1 MESGWFAEGLAA
13 LGAVLALFGLWWFA
27 WSVVL
32 RWLRV
37 LWVCRIPALSA
48 GLGIAL
54 FSLAEPAR
62 DLFMESQSYVAYW
75 AALFGLALLWAV
87 IVHFAGR
94 KVLEQHRPGADGA
107 RGSP

>member
-54 FSLAEPAR
+54 FSLAAAILITLGSITIPLGR
-62 DLFMESQSYVAYW
+62 RRGWRSGPMEN
-75 AALFGLALLWAV
+75 
-87 IVHFAGR
+87 
-94 KVLEQHRPGADGA
+94 
-107 RGSP
+107 GS